1 MPGQTSAPKTPPA
14 VTQTQRPI
22 PAIVTAPPRQN
33 SQSTGEQDKNHHHND
48 NGNHLGTQ
56 GQSQQH
62 GSEHHGHQNDAPTDP
77 IDGEVL
83 FVSVDFD
90 QANQDS
96 QQVSAEDI
104 ATPQPQLDST
114 EDILDSQQDS
124 LDNVEAIAEA
134 LRTVSQP
141 DLSADPAA
149 TEFVSTYVQQQP
161 EAPSHDQ
168 IADSLAQ
175 LAGSNDLEGVTN
187 IQADSQSQHSSPDSS
202 SLPEVLT
209 PTSAEIAAAT
219 EQVIASAPQV
229 EPPVL
234 REEPAKL
241 DDQDPFREN
250 PPVSTSSS
258 EESLSSEEV
267 LAEEPSQPV
276 DQQQDDDLPPLT

>member
-48 NGNHLGTQ
+48 NGNHLGTH

-104 ATPQPQLDST
+104 ATPRPQLDST